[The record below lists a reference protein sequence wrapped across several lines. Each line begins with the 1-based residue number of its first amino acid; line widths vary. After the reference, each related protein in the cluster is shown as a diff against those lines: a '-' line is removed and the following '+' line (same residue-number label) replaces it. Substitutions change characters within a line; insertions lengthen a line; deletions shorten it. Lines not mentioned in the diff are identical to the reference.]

1 MDMTHQGNC
10 HLSSAAI
17 VGGPQGYCAHCLLS
31 TSPSGCNSVVKRM
44 EYQIS
49 RGATAGSDVNE
60 RELTNQISCVVRSLS
75 SFH

>member
-1 MDMTHQGNC
+1 MGSM
-10 HLSSAAI
+10 AM
-17 VGGPQGYCAHCLLS
+17 LLINLRDS
-31 TSPSGCNSVVKRM
+31 LVWVSRLAVKRM

-75 SFH
+75 SFHRGDDCGTR